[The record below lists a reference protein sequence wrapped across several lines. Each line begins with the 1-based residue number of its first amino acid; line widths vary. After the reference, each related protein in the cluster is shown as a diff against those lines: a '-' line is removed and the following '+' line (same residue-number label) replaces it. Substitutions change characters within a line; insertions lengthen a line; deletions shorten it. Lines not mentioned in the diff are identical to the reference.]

1 MSKSSRISGRFVF
14 GGVLIVPVRLNDD
27 RLFFMVDSGAAY
39 CAINRKLLDRINAE
53 PADVTLSIASIGKQ
67 PISASTLR
75 IENFAVGGM
84 IQKKVLVSV
93 VDFPEGFRLDGLL
106 GMNFLGKYRIT
117 IETDTA
123 TLILREIKK
132 KK

>member
-1 MSKSSRISGRFVF
+1 
-14 GGVLIVPVRLNDD
+14 
-27 RLFFMVDSGAAY
+27 
-39 CAINRKLLDRINAE
+39 
-53 PADVTLSIASIGKQ
+53 
-67 PISASTLR
+67 
-75 IENFAVGGM
+75 M

>member
-1 MSKSSRISGRFVF
+1 M
-14 GGVLIVPVRLNDD
+14 
-27 RLFFMVDSGAAY
+27 
-39 CAINRKLLDRINAE
+39 
-53 PADVTLSIASIGKQ
+53 
-67 PISASTLR
+67 
-75 IENFAVGGM
+75 
-84 IQKKVLVSV
+84 QKNILVSI
-93 VDFPEGFRLDGLL
+93 VDFPDRFHLDGLL